1 MICDKVPLDNINNNF
16 LTMFKR
22 AFQLYLISYV
32 YNFRIRDLHKKKK
45 NFPITGGIWA
55 KHEYSHLKG
64 RSNDIL

>member
-1 MICDKVPLDNINNNF
+1 
-16 LTMFKR
+16 MFKR